1 MGATKGILNFEL
13 GGVQAIMGAMRAMG
27 EMPKLYY

>member
-13 GGVQAIMGAMRAMG
+13 GGVQAIVGAMGYEPHKRLW
-27 EMPKLYY
+27 EQ